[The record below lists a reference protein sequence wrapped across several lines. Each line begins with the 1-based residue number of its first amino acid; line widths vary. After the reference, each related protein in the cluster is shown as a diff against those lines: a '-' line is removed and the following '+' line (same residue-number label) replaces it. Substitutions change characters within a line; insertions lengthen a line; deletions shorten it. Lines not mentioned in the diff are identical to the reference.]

1 MSKMAELSYD
11 IEQLYIDGFSPSR
24 IAKILEC
31 PIGLV
36 YDWLEENNMAD
47 EDYEPKSFRDWPGSA
62 KQRLIDD
69 VVEMPQEEFSPFN
82 TQNS

>member
-36 YDWLEENNMAD
+36 YDWLEENNMGVAKAPQ
-47 EDYEPKSFRDWPGSA
+47 EDYN
-62 KQRLIDD
+62 
-69 VVEMPQEEFSPFN
+69 PFD
-82 TQNS
+82 TVNS

>member
-1 MSKMAELSYD
+1 MSAMKDLSYD

-36 YDWLEENNMAD
+36 FDWLEENGM
-47 EDYEPKSFRDWPGSA
+47 GVA
-62 KQRLIDD
+62 K
-69 VVEMPQEEFSPFN
+69 EPQEEAIEFSKY
-82 TQNS
+82 